1 MTWARKVDANQAA
14 IAGALRASGA
24 SVLDLSR
31 VGQGCPDILA
41 AKGEK
46 SWLIEVKGP
55 NGKLTPDQVR
65 FHREWQGAVRIVT
78 SIDDAAKVVAELR
91 TGYLNGQPT

>member
-65 FHREWQGAVRIVT
+65 F
-78 SIDDAAKVVAELR
+78 IDDWRGHVHIVR
-91 TGYLNGQPT
+91 TVDEALILVGVRA

>member
-1 MTWARKVDANQAA
+1 MTYARKVDGNQKA
-14 IAGALRASGA
+14 IVESLRAVGA

-41 AKGEK
+41 AKGPH

-55 NGKLTPDQVR
+55 KGTLTPDQVKFIDAWR
-65 FHREWQGAVRIVT
+65 GDVHIVRSV
-78 SIDDAAKVVAELR
+78 DEALMLVGVEAA
-91 TGYLNGQPT
+91 